1 MIVLRTNLHTGDPDK
16 RMEQIVKSRIGPQA
30 MTSMH
35 IHFEDYDST
44 RVMVVRCKKSPIPV
58 FVKDG
63 ETERF
68 YVRTGP
74 STTEL
79 TASQTQEYIRIRFRL

>member
-1 MIVLRTNLHTGDPDK
+1 MLRTNLHTGDPDK